1 MENHRMSAPAYP
13 QSTPTPPA
21 TTAVVGAAA
30 NRLFEL
36 PQQANYAQA
45 ATTSS
50 PGARL
55 WAPVALVGAPFNAQG
70 WRRARASGDAEWGTT
85 ML

>member
-36 PQQANYAQA
+36 PQQADYAQA
-45 ATTSS
+45 ATMLS
-50 PGARL
+50 PGARV
-55 WAPVALVGAPFNAQG
+55 WAVALVRAPFNAQG
-70 WRRARASGDAEWGTT
+70 SSKHGASGNAEWGTT